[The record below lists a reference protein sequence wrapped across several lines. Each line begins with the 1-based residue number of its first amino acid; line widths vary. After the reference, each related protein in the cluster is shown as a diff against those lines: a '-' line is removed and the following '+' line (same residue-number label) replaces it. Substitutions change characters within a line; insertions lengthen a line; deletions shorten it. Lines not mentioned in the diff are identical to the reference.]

1 MDYKAIY
8 EQAVQAGQQAE
19 ADFIAQYGEPMY
31 CGFAWVDITNGRDPF
46 VNWARK
52 NNVGK
57 KHWQKGWQIWNPSA
71 NFTQSMDVK
80 EEIGRAHV

>member
-31 CGFAWVDITNGRDPF
+31 CGFAWVDISDGRDPF
-46 VNWARK
+46 VNLQEI
-52 NNVGK
+52 
-57 KHWQKGWQIWNPSA
+57 KHGL
-71 NFTQSMDVK
+71 QSNL
-80 EEIGRAHV
+80 